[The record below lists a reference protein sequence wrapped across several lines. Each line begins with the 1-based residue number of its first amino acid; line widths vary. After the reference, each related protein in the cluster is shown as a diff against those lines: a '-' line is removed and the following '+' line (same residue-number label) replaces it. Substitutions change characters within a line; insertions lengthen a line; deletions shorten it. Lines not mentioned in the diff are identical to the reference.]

1 MSGRRTERSIAATL
15 LVAYAWFYQGGG
27 WNQNSRF
34 DQVRAVVESGR
45 LSIDDYL
52 TYAPSTVDGRTVA
65 RRLPRAEAAKAVATA
80 SAALARPVTNTGDT
94 STFADRTYP
103 NKPPGA
109 TFLAV
114 PAYLAIAA
122 YESLARID
130 PDGFWA
136 GNLNLYL
143 TTVLS
148 IGVLAALG
156 GVLFFRASRSL
167 FPETA
172 IADHAR
178 STLAF
183 GLGTLYFPFS
193 TLLFDHVPVAVL
205 SLLAFALLRTGA
217 AMGGRAAAGRLV
229 AAGAAIGM
237 AVLCNYAAVL
247 IAAPLMIYAI
257 AVCRARRRVFLVVA
271 GGLPAAL
278 ALGWYQ
284 AACFGSPLAL
294 ATSFQSGL
302 FTTTGARW
310 LGVFNPPR
318 PEIIVRLLVD
328 PYRGLFISS
337 PILLLGVYGLW
348 RMTGTRSTR
357 IEAALF
363 ASIATAFLLMNASFN
378 GWHGGYSFGP
388 RYLIPALPFLA
399 LPLAPVLARLRR
411 TGSCLMVISAALI
424 LLATAVDP
432 QAPFDIPNPWTGYIV
447 PLATGGS
454 VPRPPHQIEGPV
466 SANPQGTSEKFGFDL
481 FRPGSEQTAWNSFNL
496 GEILWPGS
504 AMSLLP
510 LLVALGFGA
519 RAILARTEPRRPGT
533 PAAPIRRA

>member
-1 MSGRRTERSIAATL
+1 MNLRRTERSIAATL
-15 LVAYAWFYQGGG
+15 FVAYAWFHQGGG

-34 DQVRAVVESGR
+34 DQVRAIVESGR

-52 TYAPSTVDGRTVA
+52 TYASSTVDGRTVA
-65 RRLPRAEAAKAVATA
+65 RRLPPAEAAKAAG
-80 SAALARPVTNTGDT
+80 SAAAAHPVANTGDV
-94 STFADRTYP
+94 SSFAGLTYP

-114 PAYLAIAA
+114 PAYLAIAS

-130 PDGFWA
+130 PDDFWA

-148 IGVLAALG
+148 IGILAALG
-156 GVLFFRASRSL
+156 GVLFFRISRSL
-167 FPETA
+167 FPGTA
-172 IADHAR
+172 DTFHAL
-178 STLAF
+178 STIAF

-193 TLLFDHVPVAVL
+193 TMLFDHVPVAVL
-205 SLLAFALLRTGA
+205 SLLAFAMLRDGSA
-217 AMGGRAAAGRLV
+217 KEGRAAAGRLI
-229 AAGAAIGM
+229 AAGGAAGL
-237 AVLCNYAAVL
+237 AVLCNYAAAL
-247 IAAPLMIYAI
+247 IAAPLVVYAFI
-257 AVCRARRRVFLVVA
+257 VCRPRRRVFLVLA

-310 LGVFNPPR
+310 LGAFDPPR
-318 PEIIVRLLVD
+318 GEIVVRLLID

-337 PILLLGVYGLW
+337 PILFLGVYGLW
-348 RMTGTRSTR
+348 RMAGTRSTR
-357 IEAALF
+357 TEAVLF

-399 LPLAPVLARLRR
+399 LPLAPVLARLKRI
-411 TGSCLMVISAALI
+411 GWCLVVISAALI

-454 VPRPPHQIEGPV
+454 VPRPPHRIEGRV
-466 SANPQGTSEKFGFDL
+466 SANPQGTSEKFAFDL
-481 FRPGSEQTAWNSFNL
+481 FRPGSEQVAWNSFNL

-519 RAILARTEPRRPGT
+519 RAILARPEPPRPGA
-533 PAAPIRRA
+533 PAAPR